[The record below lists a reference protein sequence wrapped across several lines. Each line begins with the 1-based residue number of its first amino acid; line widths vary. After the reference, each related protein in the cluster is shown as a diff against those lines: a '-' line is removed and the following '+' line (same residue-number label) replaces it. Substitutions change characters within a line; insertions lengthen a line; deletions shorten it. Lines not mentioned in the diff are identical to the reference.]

1 MFNDR
6 TTYYVCM
13 FMIVECDTI
22 NDAKT
27 KKETIDEHRCV
38 VGRNIIVP
46 FEKKKEYGASASRRL
61 MAYLVSKVKRK
72 LTLVR

>member
-6 TTYYVCM
+6 TTYYT
-13 FMIVECDTI
+13 FMIVERDTI

-27 KKETIDEHRCV
+27 EKETIGEHQCV
-38 VGRNIIVP
+38 VVRNIIVS
-46 FEKKKEYGASASRRL
+46 FEKEVSVEE
-61 MAYLVSKVKRK
+61 AYLVSKVKRK